1 MTIFATLAEADEFH
15 DARLTQGW
23 ATAADDMRAALLIRA
38 SDYIVDRYVGALS
51 KDDEVDPLAKRA
63 AIVLAAALLTAQA
76 VDPTVTE
83 SSQELAGVG
92 RVTTKR
98 DLDRDPYPQ
107 ITAILAPIAALRS
120 NNASARIASSS
131 RMAR

>member
-1 MTIFATLAEADEFH
+1 
-15 DARLTQGW
+15 
-23 ATAADDMRAALLIRA
+23 MRAALLIRA